1 MTLMMYL
8 VYESE
13 HARLWRRQGQRA
25 NIPDIWIPNSACRSV
40 VKHPAREGELQLCEL
55 DVEEWFARKID
66 L

>member
-25 NIPDIWIPNSACRSV
+25 NIPDLWIPNRACIRV
-40 VKHPAREGELQLCEL
+40 EKHPCKEGELPLCE
-55 DVEEWFARKID
+55 VVIEPWFARKIN